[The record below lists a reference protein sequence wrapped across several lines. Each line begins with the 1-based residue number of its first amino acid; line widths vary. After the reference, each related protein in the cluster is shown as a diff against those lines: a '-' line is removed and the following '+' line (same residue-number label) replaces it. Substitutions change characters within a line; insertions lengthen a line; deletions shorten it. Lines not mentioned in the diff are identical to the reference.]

1 MRRVEQVAEEF
12 GQYNFNFIHYV
23 IQKAEITDNT
33 LTIEGAN
40 GFTIGK
46 LIFEEQKKRVKEA
59 ENKAGIQRILYEE
72 SREKVR
78 ALGGVDK
85 GGSGMKPVV

>member
-12 GQYNFNFIHYV
+12 GHYNFNFIHYV

-40 GFTIGK
+40 GFR
-46 LIFEEQKKRVKEA
+46 L
-59 ENKAGIQRILYEE
+59 ENLFLKN
-72 SREKVR
+72 
-78 ALGGVDK
+78 
-85 GGSGMKPVV
+85 

>member
-1 MRRVEQVAEEF
+1 MRRVEQMAEEF

-46 LIFEEQKKRVKEA
+46 LFLKNWKKVLRLMSV
-59 ENKAGIQRILYEE
+59 
-72 SREKVR
+72 
-78 ALGGVDK
+78 
-85 GGSGMKPVV
+85 

>member
-40 GFTIGK
+40 GFR
-46 LIFEEQKKRVKEA
+46 L
-59 ENKAGIQRILYEE
+59 ENLFLKN
-72 SREKVR
+72 
-78 ALGGVDK
+78 
-85 GGSGMKPVV
+85 